1 MNSIVII
8 DDETVVVEAIEAMVQ
23 RAGLD
28 YRIIGTATDGVEG
41 LRVVMDKRPDVV
53 ITDIRMPG
61 IDGLSLIERTIEE
74 LPMSVFIVIS
84 GYREF
89 EYAQKAL
96 KLGVMD
102 FIEKPI
108 DYQSV
113 VTALIRAEEVLD
125 LHRKVHRVRHV
136 DAVRQQEHTEVQ
148 NSAVGEVL
156 RYIHTNY
163 AKDLGLEELSELV
176 DMTPAYLSD
185 LFKRNTGTSYVKYLT
200 AVRMNNACRMLLQGE
215 RTSTVA
221 EKVGYRDYNYFCK
234 VFKKNM
240 GVTPSEY
247 RDGKT

>member
-1 MNSIVII
+1 MKSIVII
-8 DDETVVVEAIEAMVQ
+8 DDENVVVEAIGAMVR

-28 YRIIGTATDGVEG
+28 YQIIGTATDGVDG
-41 LRVVMDKRPDVV
+41 LRVVMDTRPDVV

-108 DYQSV
+108 DTQSV

-125 LHRKVHRVRHV
+125 LRRKVHRVRHV
-136 DAVRQQEHTEVQ
+136 DAVRQQERTDAQ
-148 NSAVGEVL
+148 NGAVGEVL
-156 RYIHTNY
+156 RYIHANY
-163 AKDLGLEELSELV
+163 AQDLGLDELSKLV

-215 RTSTVA
+215 RASTVA

-234 VFKKNM
+234 VFKKNV